1 MPEKSDT
8 LIDVKGDNRNDDYFE
23 ELRRRAEN
31 TLEHNSGA
39 DINAKDLQEAVH
51 ELQVHQIELG
61 MQNEELVR
69 TRDNLYE
76 IKNKYQELFDYA
88 PVGYFIIDT
97 DSRVLEV
104 NHAGVRLLGKPA
116 KSVVGKQLTHY
127 IRGGSLVIFNDYLN
141 QLFSSRRPQNFE
153 VEVRGL
159 DGEFHWVHLFCKIFE
174 QSGKTSE
181 TIFAAMV
188 DITDKKEREQQ
199 LSESRQ
205 EYFDIVETANSIIA
219 KIDMQGQIT
228 YMNRFGLEFYGYA
241 GEDII
246 GKSVIGTITPEIDSE
261 GKNCTYL
268 LKAFLR
274 NPKDYTDQVSENV
287 RADGSRAWVHWRSK
301 PIKNKDGNTDC
312 ILGVGQDITEQKKA
326 RDIIKRDNKKLE
338 LLVEERTKQLLK
350 AQKKIE
356 ESKRLTDLG
365 RLAATVA
372 HELRRPFASLKLSLY
387 NIRKK
392 RTNSKIDTHIDRCD
406 EKIFEGEQII
416 NNLLKSSSLH
426 EPELQEIDLKKILSE
441 CLTEMQK
448 HYKGRHVR
456 LEKKLEPLE
465 KATLKADPL
474 QIKEVVYNI
483 LQNSYEALFSEEG
496 TIRVN
501 GFIAGETAGFS
512 ITDNDEGIPKEE
524 MEKVT
529 EPFYTTKHR
538 GIGLGLTI
546 AKEIVNGHGGSLDIE
561 SKKGVETTVTVTL
574 PKNKEK

>member
-8 LIDVKGDNRNDDYFE
+8 LIDVKGNNRNDDFFE

-104 NHAGVRLLGKPA
+104 NHAGVRLLGKP
-116 KSVVGKQLTHY
+116 G

-153 VEVRGL
+153 VE
-159 DGEFHWVHLFCKIFE
+159 
-174 QSGKTSE
+174 
-181 TIFAAMV
+181 
-188 DITDKKEREQQ
+188 
-199 LSESRQ
+199 
-205 EYFDIVETANSIIA
+205 
-219 KIDMQGQIT
+219 
-228 YMNRFGLEFYGYA
+228 
-241 GEDII
+241 
-246 GKSVIGTITPEIDSE
+246 
-261 GKNCTYL
+261 
-268 LKAFLR
+268 
-274 NPKDYTDQVSENV
+274 V

-426 EPELQEIDLKKILSE
+426 EPELQEIDLNKILSE
-441 CLTEMQK
+441 CLIEMQN
-448 HYKGRHVR
+448 HYVPR
-456 LEKKLEPLE
+456 
-465 KATLKADPL
+465 

-483 LQNSYEALFSEEG
+483 LQNSYEAFFPEEG
-496 TIRVN
+496 AIRVN
-501 GFIAGETAGFS
+501 EFIAGETAGFS

-546 AKEIVNGHGGSLDIE
+546 AKEIVSGHGGSLDIE
-561 SKKGVETTVTVTL
+561 SKKGVGTTVTVTL